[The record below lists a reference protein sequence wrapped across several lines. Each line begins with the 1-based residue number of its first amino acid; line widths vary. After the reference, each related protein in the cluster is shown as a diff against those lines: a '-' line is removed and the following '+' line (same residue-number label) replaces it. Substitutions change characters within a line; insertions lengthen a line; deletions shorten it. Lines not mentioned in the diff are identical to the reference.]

1 MRGTGDGGQS
11 RSACGAGWGAG
22 SGLKMLGHARQL
34 AGRGEGRQTLGDEGL
49 MDVTDGREG
58 GVAEE
63 QADRRRRRSLKGGG
77 GGGDWRRAAEQQ
89 WR

>member
-1 MRGTGDGGQS
+1 MRE
-11 RSACGAGWGAG
+11 AG
-22 SGLKMLGHARQL
+22 SRCLDTRGSWL
-34 AGRGEGRQTLGDEGL
+34 AEEGRQTLGDEGL